1 LTDSQNNE
9 NRSDAESTGHYLINQ
24 NLIKLNMVSEKE
36 KFIGDIMKV
45 ADIFTISLAFPIA
58 YFIDVYIR
66 TMAQLNIKAYGDVP
80 TLEGFFYFISA
91 YWQMLVGFPLI
102 WVGIYSL
109 NGVYENFRLQA
120 TRKMTWNLFVSSVW
134 ATLAAGSLIFLLKLE
149 LYSRL
154 YFSIFTLTAFLLML
168 LEKQLFLHV
177 LDIIHSKGYNQENLL
192 IVGTGRRARDF
203 IRTVHMHRTWGLRI
217 VGLIDDEHGL
227 YGKEVEG
234 YRVIGRLQDIPFLVN
249 RLVIDR
255 VIFVVPRLWLHR
267 IEDAILACEEV
278 GVSVSISLDL
288 YNLHIA
294 QTRQTDF
301 NGYPLLEFVTFHAQE
316 WQLFIKRIIDIVI
329 SSTTLMLFS
338 PLMLIVAL
346 LIKMTSHGPV
356 FFKQIRCG
364 LNGRKFVFYKFRS
377 MVMNAETLKDNL
389 LEQNEM
395 DGPVFKMKRDPRIT
409 RLGYFLRRTSIDELP
424 QLINVLKGDMSIVGP
439 RPPLVNEVEN
449 YKIWQRRRLSLKPG
463 ITCIW
468 QVSGR
473 NKISFDQWMKM
484 DLEYIDHWSLLLDVK
499 ILFRT
504 FFVVLVGYG
513 AE

>member
-1 LTDSQNNE
+1 
-9 NRSDAESTGHYLINQ
+9 
-24 NLIKLNMVSEKE
+24 MVSEKE
-36 KFIGDIMKV
+36 KFIGSIMKIG
-45 ADIFTISLAFPIA
+45 DILTITLAFPIA

-66 TMAQLNIKAYGDVP
+66 TIAQLNIKAYGDVP
-80 TLEGFFYFISA
+80 TFAGFLYFASA
-91 YWQMLVGFPLI
+91 YWQMLLGFPLV
-102 WVGIYSL
+102 WVAIYSL
-109 NGVYENFRLQA
+109 NGVYQGFRIQTA
-120 TRKMTWNLFVSSVW
+120 RKMTWNLFVSSLW
-134 ATLAAGSLIFLLKLE
+134 ATLATGSFIFLFKME

-154 YFSIFTLTAFLLML
+154 YFSILTLTCFLLML
-168 LEKQLFLHV
+168 AEKHLFLYV

-192 IVGTGRRARDF
+192 IVGTGKRARDF
-203 IRTVHMHRTWGLRI
+203 IRAVHMHRTWGLRI

-278 GVSVSISLDL
+278 GVSSSISLDL

-301 NGYPLLEFVTFHAQE
+301 NGYPLLEFETFHARE
-316 WQLFIKRIIDIVI
+316 WQLFIKRLGDIII
-329 SSTTLMLFS
+329 SALALMLFS
-338 PLMLIVAL
+338 PLLSIVAL
-346 LIKMTSHGPV
+346 SIKLSSKGPV

-377 MVMNAETLKDNL
+377 MVENAEKLKGELMD
-389 LEQNEM
+389 QNEM
-395 DGPVFKMKRDPRIT
+395 DGPVFKIKRDPRIT
-409 RLGYFLRRTSIDELP
+409 KLGHFLRRTSIDELP

-473 NKISFDQWMKM
+473 NKIGFDQWMKM
-484 DLEYIDHWSLLLDVK
+484 DLEYIDHWSLMLDIK
-499 ILFRT
+499 ILIKT